1 MSKERRFVYGPVPSR
16 RLGLSL
22 GIDVVPFKV
31 CSYDCLYC
39 QLGRTKKKT
48 IERQSFFNP
57 KEILSEV
64 RSYCEQGGRADYFT
78 ISGSGEPTLYLGIE
92 EVIEGLKAIGDIP
105 VAVITNGS
113 LLWQKEVQSALL
125 SCDLLVP
132 SLDSANED
140 SFRYIN
146 EPFPSLELPR
156 IISGMADF
164 CSKFKGRVWLEIML
178 LDGLNTFPKELGG
191 LKEAIER
198 INPDRVQL
206 NTPVRPTRSGLAK
219 PVDIDTLK
227 SIAAV
232 FGDKAEVIAGFKP
245 KACVQESEADD
256 KRVLGLLKRRPCRV
270 WDLAA
275 ALGVSPLL
283 LEKALERLERQGCV
297 HHARK
302 DGELFFTAH

>member
-1 MSKERRFVYGPVPSR
+1 MSKEHKFVYGPVPSR

-64 RSYCEQGGRADYFT
+64 REYREQGGSADYFT
-78 ISGSGEPTLYLGIE
+78 VSGSGEPTLYSDIG
-92 EVIEGLKAIGDIP
+92 EVVEGLKTMSDIP
-105 VAVITNGS
+105 AAVITNGS
-113 LLWQKEVQSALL
+113 LLWQKEVQNALL
-125 SCDLLVP
+125 SCDLIVP
-132 SLDSANED
+132 SLDSASEA

-146 EPFPSLELPR
+146 EPAPGLELPR
-156 IISGMADF
+156 IISGLADF

-178 LDGLNTFPKELGG
+178 LDGVNTSPEELGE
-191 LKEAIER
+191 LKKAVER
-198 INPDRVQL
+198 INPERVQL

-219 PVDIDTLK
+219 PVDIDTLR

-232 FGDKAEVIAGFKP
+232 FGDKVEVIATFKP
-245 KACVQESEADD
+245 KACAQGSEADD
-256 KRVLGLLKRRPCRV
+256 NRVLGLLKRRPCRV

-275 ALGVSPLL
+275 ALSVSPLL

-297 HHARK
+297 HHVRK
-302 DGELFFTAH
+302 DGELFFTAD

>member
-1 MSKERRFVYGPVPSR
+1 MSKEHRFVYGPVPSR

-48 IERQSFFNP
+48 IERQAFFNA

-64 RSYCEQGGRADYFT
+64 RRYCEKGGRADYFT
-78 ISGSGEPTLYLGIE
+78 ISGSGEPTLYSDIE
-92 EVIEGLKAIGDIP
+92 EVVEGLKAMSDIP
-105 VAVITNGS
+105 VAAITNGS
-113 LLWQKEVQSALL
+113 LLWQGEVQSALL

-132 SLDSANED
+132 SLDSASEET
-140 SFRYIN
+140 FLCIN
-146 EPFPSLELPR
+146 EPSPSLELPR

-164 CSKFKGRVWLEIML
+164 CSKFKGRVWLEVML
-178 LDGLNTFPKELGG
+178 LDGVNTFPEELGS

-198 INPDRVQL
+198 INPERVQL

-219 PVDIDTLK
+219 PLNIDTLK

-232 FGDKAEVIAGFKP
+232 FGDKAEVIAGFKS
-245 KACVQESEADD
+245 KACTQESEADD
-256 KRVLGLLKRRPCRV
+256 KRVLWLLKRRPCRV

-275 ALGVSPLL
+275 ALSVSPLL

-297 HHARK
+297 HHTRK